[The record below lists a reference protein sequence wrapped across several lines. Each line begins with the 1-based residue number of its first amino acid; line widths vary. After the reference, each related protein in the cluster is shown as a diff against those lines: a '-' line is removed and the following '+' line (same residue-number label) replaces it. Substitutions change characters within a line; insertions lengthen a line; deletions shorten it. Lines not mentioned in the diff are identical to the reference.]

1 MSIVARFLVLVIVL
15 AAGFF
20 AGMFYQNNQ
29 KAHSAQNLA
38 LLAAQDEA
46 AWYSHFVQSLY
57 RAGDLVESY
66 SEALTDLDKREG
78 YRLITRMMALGFD
91 RILETANPAAPQFY
105 RLQSAQRKF
114 AGDAPDQLYHAANI
128 SGKYRY
134 RISGQLYTDEQATTP
149 LNTLLIEASVYG
161 GNLSFDG
168 SSNRRLVSHIDESD
182 LVTDD
187 QGRFE
192 IILSKEP
199 EGDNWLALEDDVKNV
214 LLRRYFAGP
223 QLHDLLPLT
232 IERIDDVVDYQPL
245 TEKQLV
251 KGMLGTAAMVEET
264 VRYWHDWVNDTRA
277 ASGVNQLVA
286 LKDDG
291 DLLTPA
297 GIKYIQ
303 GAWELKSNQAL
314 KISFTPPNVPYWS
327 FVPMNMW
334 MESFDWHLMPRGMQV
349 STNNYMSSKEPDGSV
364 VLYLSEQDPDHP
376 NWIYTQGHSAGLMS
390 FRFARMAGQSL
401 PEFKIELISL
411 Q

>member
-1 MSIVARFLVLVIVL
+1 MSLIMRALVLLLVIAVGF
-15 AAGFF
+15 AAGV
-20 AGMFYQNNQ
+20 FYQSQQ
-29 KAHSAQNLA
+29 KANSAKNLA
-38 LLAAQDEA
+38 VLAAQDES
-46 AWYSHFVQSLY
+46 AWYSHFIRSLY
-57 RAGDLVESY
+57 SSGELVESY
-66 SEALTDLDKREG
+66 SVELSDLDKREG
-78 YRLITRMMALGFD
+78 YRLISRMMALGFD
-91 RILETANPAAPQFY
+91 RVLEADNPAAPQFY

-128 SGKYRY
+128 SGDYRY
-134 RISGQLYTDEQATTP
+134 RITGQLYSDEQSANS

-168 SSNRRLVSHIDESD
+168 SSNRRLVSHIDESN

-192 IILSKEP
+192 IILSREP
-199 EGDNWLALEDDVKNV
+199 EGDNWLALADDVKNV
-214 LLRRYFAGP
+214 LVRRYFAEP
-223 QLHDLLPLT
+223 QLHDVLPLK
-232 IERIDDVVDYQPL
+232 IERIDGLSDYQPL

-251 KGMLGTAAMVEET
+251 KGFLGTAAMVEET
-264 VRYWHDWVNDTRA
+264 VRYWHTWVNDTRA

-303 GAWELKSNQAL
+303 GAWQLKSNEAL
-314 KISFTPPNVPYWS
+314 KISFTPPNVPYWG

-334 MESFDWHLMPRGMQV
+334 MESFDWHLMPEGLHV
-349 STNNYMSSKEPDGSV
+349 SINNYSVTKEADGNV
-364 VLYLSEQDPDHP
+364 VLYLSEQDPGHK

-390 FRFARMAGQSL
+390 FRFARMGEQSL
-401 PEFKIELISL
+401 PDIKTELISL
-411 Q
+411 R